1 MRSVLI
7 PRNRKKACISDSSPP
22 SKLPSKLCRSIE
34 DLSVRNKEKAERDVL
49 YQQLPFDALRYIKE
63 ENGES
68 IFGNPEICKRLYPLV
83 PPCLRSVEGLKRIV
97 HSPSFKKNITMFQ
110 YAMNSLDVG
119 IVLVGLR
126 DWM

>member
-1 MRSVLI
+1 MKSALTSRS
-7 PRNRKKACISDSSPP
+7 RRKACISDSSPP
-22 SKLPSKLCRSIE
+22 SKLPLRLCTLVE
-34 DLSVRNKEKAERDVL
+34 NLSARNKEKAERDVL

-63 ENGES
+63 ENVES

-83 PPCLRSVEGLKRIV
+83 PPCLRSAEDLKRIV

-110 YAMNSLDVG
+110 YAVNSLDVG

-126 DWM
+126 N